1 MNPLT
6 IWIGGGVV
14 VAGLAGYVWKTYNE
28 LIIAR
33 LIAERQASHV
43 EVHLKKKFDMIPA
56 IVEAV
61 KGYAKH
67 EKGTL
72 EEVTRLRSQWG
83 KSATPEDKIKTA
95 NMLESALSKLLVIQ
109 ERYPRLKADRS
120 FMNLQKNI
128 SYVER
133 ELVHERKVYN
143 KRVSWY
149 NGRVQLFPKNLVAKL
164 FKFGEKAFFS
174 IENEDKSS

>member
-6 IWIGGGVV
+6 IGILVGGGIIVV
-14 VAGLAGYVWKTYNE
+14 GLVSYTWKTYNE

-33 LIAERQASHV
+33 LNAERQTSHV

-56 IVEAV
+56 LVEVV
-61 KGYAKH
+61 KGYAGH

-83 KSATPEDKIKTA
+83 QSKTSEDKIKSA
-95 NMLESALSKLLVIQ
+95 NMLESALSKLLIIH
-109 ERYPRLKADRS
+109 ERYPKLKADRS
-120 FMNLQKNI
+120 FMNLQHNI
-128 SYVER
+128 NQVER

-149 NGRVQLFPKNLVAKL
+149 NGRVQLFPKNIVAKI
-164 FKFGEKAFFS
+164 FGFQEKLFFS
-174 IENEDKSS
+174 IENE